1 MSASET
7 SLRVVVR
14 ARPMNGRETKEG
26 ARRCVDFYENTG
38 QICINDSATFAF
50 DSVFSDTV
58 DQETVYEKTALP
70 LLDRIFAGFNATV
83 LAYGQ
88 TGSGK
93 TYTMGTE
100 DNDGTDE
107 MRRGIIPRLVN
118 ALFQRINS
126 QEVPESFTVT
136 VSMFEVYGD
145 NVYDLL
151 RADKVKLN
159 VHGDEKSCTVVNLTA
174 VPVIDLKG
182 ALKQL
187 ATGCHYRTKAETAMN
202 AMSSRSHAV
211 FTVFVE
217 KTATA
222 DSDSAFSAKLQLVDL
237 AGSERLKKTEAEGN
251 RMKEGININAG
262 LLILS
267 QVIAALATKQKHIP
281 YRNSV
286 ITRVL
291 QDSLGGNSFTVFLAC
306 ISPADTNSAETLNTL
321 RYADRAKQ
329 IKNKPIVNKNPK
341 AEEIAV
347 LQAQLKRLQK
357 ENLELRQGI
366 APADVKYGDLAN
378 SAEILSLKDEVA
390 RMTEQLRD
398 RAIKQSE
405 CIVRINH
412 LTQRN
417 ARLEAA
423 KTKFATII
431 SDVRTTLQNEEMTD
445 PPELIRSIYQ
455 LIGDDSSEQTSTTIQ
470 EEDHDDTV
478 GLGAAGVGADDTIY
492 DAERLPE
499 LQAELDDLD
508 KQIALKDENR
518 KKEADEQREFIEAM
532 QQREAEKT
540 ELVQRC
546 SLLETEINKLR
557 QDCKKVNTATKLAEE
572 RRQRLKELERQHAE
586 DKKTLAELKKLQETR
601 KRMEDTLKKT
611 EDELKNLKTQ
621 RLRLLREQRAEA
633 SKFQTYKQKHEREM
647 ANIKSKLQKREM
659 DVVRQKR
666 VDEQKLAVLQQ
677 RLAES
682 NRANKTLRELNLKR
696 ANRKTSPP
704 SDAAAFQTLV
714 EEELE
719 LEKTSLRCQL
729 LCEELRRQ
737 RQDLMHRINEI
748 ESRKFE
754 GAKRLCRRYSRA
766 RRRGGNA
773 RDLMDFDETFT
784 VYCNHDDCMD
794 CTIQQEDIEGVER
807 MQVDLPMEEMVD
819 EESYMSSCDRR
830 MSNVDPNVSIVVE
843 GEEEFELKR
852 KAELDAL
859 RLNLDTINEEIKD
872 SLRNETISQNEERA
886 AARFEKVPI
895 EHRPIFEAVFSQ
907 SVTAIRRELELEFQL
922 ARTKT
927 EMTNKLNVK
936 ASQEEKKKRE
946 DEEMRAKIRELTNSL
961 EVAKAEMHGKMKFL
975 LGLIMTGKIDEKL
988 FQQFDSLNNQYC
1000 DVEQKIKKV
1009 ARRRTTHNHFS
1020 ALTPKPELKR
1030 NERSRRGVEH
1040 YGKVVNSEDLT
1051 VDDSRHFVQ
1060 KRPVPTLKAVD
1071 LDRTTDENVKRRVAM
1086 SPIKIDDDTRIVEDD
1101 EDIEN
1106 ETFNNATFVKDV
1118 SDGVAAPNA
1127 TFVVHKSDNNGS
1139 SIIIDEPT
1147 ASDDLPP
1154 VRRKHRRT
1162 ELGPAP

>member
-455 LIGDDSSEQTSTTIQ
+455 LIGDDSSEQSSTTMQ

-557 QDCKKVNTATKLAEE
+557 QDCKKANTATKLAEE

-754 GAKRLCRRYSRA
+754 GAKR
-766 RRRGGNA
+766 
-773 RDLMDFDETFT
+773 
-784 VYCNHDDCMD
+784 
-794 CTIQQEDIEGVER
+794 
-807 MQVDLPMEEMVD
+807 
-819 EESYMSSCDRR
+819 RR

-1060 KRPVPTLKAVD
+1060 KRPVPTLKAID

-1086 SPIKIDDDTRIVEDD
+1086 SPIKMDDDTRIVEDD

-1127 TFVVHKSDNNGS
+1127 TFVVHKTDNNGS